1 MSTANFCKD
10 YYGDMAEDGKPR
22 FVDLAPDIVR
32 QRMILEGT
40 LHNPFESEGMVR
52 YCKDISK
59 VLDMT
64 PIGEPITDFAEKYGW
79 CAYMHWKESG
89 MHIYSWNLRD
99 PKFFSI
105 DIYTCKVFKRMDV
118 VTYTTDF
125 FQEDLIK
132 MSWKE

>member
-89 MHIYSWNLRD
+89 IHIYSWEARK
-99 PKFFSI
+99 PPFFSI
-105 DIYTCKVFKRMDV
+105 DIYTCKIFEEEEV
-118 VTYTTDF
+118 VAFTKKF
-125 FQEDLIK
+125 FGEN
-132 MSWKE
+132 

>member
-10 YYGDMAEDGKPR
+10 YYDDMAEDGKPR

-89 MHIYSWNLRD
+89 MHIYSWNLKD

-105 DIYTCKVFKRMDV
+105 DIYTCKAFKPTDV
-118 VTYTTDF
+118 VAYTTEF